1 MSQAQFEDIFDELTP
16 RQRKVLQGLLAG
28 RTDSEIAN
36 SLNLE
41 PSTIRRHLANIGKE
55 FGLSNLEG
63 EHYSYRKELVQL
75 VARYRPQLVDPK
87 WTHARKPVGALEFP
101 GGPLSADSS
110 FYIHR
115 PPIEERCTRELCKP
129 GSLIRVRAP
138 RQMGKTS
145 LLYRLAS
152 NAATLGYRTVR
163 LPLRCIE
170 ERFLSDFD
178 TFARWFCLQLGYKL
192 GIAPQLEDYW
202 DAMRFGSAVSC
213 TTYLQAHLL
222 AHLETPL
229 LLALDD
235 VDSLFEVPAVRQ
247 DFFGLLRSW
256 HEEANNLEC
265 WQHLRMVV
273 AHATEVYIPLNLH
286 QSPFNVGLPVRL
298 PDLTVAQVQ
307 QLAAICGLNWVG
319 NEAAQL
325 MSVVG
330 GHPYLVQLALYHLRQ
345 ADLALAELLETA
357 STQAGIYAGHLR
369 NYWQLVHQH
378 PELLE
383 ALSEVLR
390 ADISG
395 ISLDPIVAYK
405 LESMGLIHL
414 HGNAAVVRCDL
425 YRRFF
430 CDGLRISGRGQP
442 TL

>member
-1 MSQAQFEDIFDELTP
+1 MSKTQFEEIYDELTS
-16 RQRKVLQGLLAG
+16 RQRQVLQGLLAG

-63 EHYSYRKELVQL
+63 EHYSYREELVQL
-75 VARYRPQLVDPK
+75 VARYRPQLVNSK
-87 WTHARKPVGALEFP
+87 WTHARKSIGTLEFP
-101 GGPLSADSS
+101 GGPLSTDSS
-110 FYIHR
+110 FYMNR
-115 PPIEERCTRELCKP
+115 PPIEERCTRELRKP
-129 GSLIRVRAP
+129 GALIRIRAP

-145 LLYRLAS
+145 LLHRLA
-152 NAATLGYRTVR
+152 NDATTLGYRIVR

-178 TFARWFCLQLGYKL
+178 TFARWFCLQLSHKL

-202 DAMRFGSAVSC
+202 DAVRFGSAVSC

-256 HEEANNLEC
+256 HEEANSLES
-265 WQHLRMVV
+265 WQRLRLVV

-286 QSPFNVGLPVRL
+286 HSPFNVGLPVRL

-307 QLAAICGLNWVG
+307 QMAAIYGLDWVSD
-319 NEAAQL
+319 ETARL
-325 MSVVG
+325 MCVVG
-330 GHPYLVQLALYHLRQ
+330 GHPYLVQLALYHLQQ
-345 ADLALAELLETA
+345 ADLVLAELLETA

-369 NYWQLVHQH
+369 NHWQLVHQH

-383 ALSEVLR
+383 ALSEVLS
-390 ADISG
+390 AGISG
-395 ISLDPIVAYK
+395 ISLDPIMAYK

-414 HGNAAVVRCDL
+414 HGNAAMVRCDL

-430 CDGLRISGRGQP
+430 CDGLRISGRG
-442 TL
+442 